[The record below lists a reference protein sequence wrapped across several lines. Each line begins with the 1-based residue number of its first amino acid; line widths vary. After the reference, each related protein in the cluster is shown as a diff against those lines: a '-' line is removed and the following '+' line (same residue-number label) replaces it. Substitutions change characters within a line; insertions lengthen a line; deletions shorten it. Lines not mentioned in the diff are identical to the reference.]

1 MIRRNLS
8 EMRENFKNFSLK
20 STLNVKY
27 PLWTVGH
34 YDPNGKWIP
43 ESDHDSKEEAAERVH
58 YLNGSK

>member
-1 MIRRNLS
+1 MYVYIRT
-8 EMRENFKNFSLK
+8 EKQ
-20 STLNVKY
+20 
-27 PLWTVGH
+27 LWTVGH